1 MRLANSAIA
10 LAVAIGIIVLP
21 AIGVPVRA
29 AVGTEPAT
37 VGVEFTPSNTGILV
51 PGQPLVLN
59 GTITNRTATD
69 VPAGTA
75 VVYLNRT
82 PVGTRAALA
91 EWLAPGSASASERLG
106 TAVLEAA
113 TPIVPAGRQ
122 APIQLVVPASAI
134 DFGTQSI
141 VWGARTLAVRITAAG
156 EQIGQSRSSIVWN
169 TNDGMGKTGLALIVP
184 LTVPPDSAGLISA
197 DDLAGYTA
205 QGGLLSRQLDE
216 VINQDVALGIDPRIL
231 ASIRILGTSTPPSA
245 LAWLERLRAADNVT
259 FALTYAD
266 YDLAAASQSNAPGVL
281 APTSFPINESLF
293 PEGVTPTPTSTPSPS
308 QAPGDPTTVPILPP
322 SSPSPVPSPS
332 GPPMVTP
339 GIPDLQSL
347 LAWSYTLS
355 AIAWPADD
363 SVIESDLDAFSA
375 GGLTTTI
382 MSSNNVGYGDLAYT
396 PSSPAR
402 VGSHSV
408 LVSDATI
415 SALFRSA
422 SRAIDPAEWEVAMT
436 QLSSTLAVV
445 AREQPSQTRTLL
457 ATLGRSLPGSNDRVS
472 QTLAALFSL
481 PWVSAT
487 PVTNLVASF
496 GGTPQVSVPG
506 VPTTPPAVSVGSP
519 VSAAVAARAL
529 PESRL
534 SAVTALLASEAVTAS
549 FATVLATPA
558 LITGER
564 RLSLL
569 ATLAN
574 GWPDDQSRVTEEKNF
589 LTASDAIRGSVSIAK
604 SSSVHIIATSS
615 LLPVTVTNRLPWP
628 VTVNVF
634 VRSPNS
640 LLTISKEQ
648 VSLTIQ
654 AASQA
659 KVTVPVRANAN
670 GDSRV
675 SVRLTSP
682 TDVPIAGPEFTDV
695 DVQAGWETA
704 FTAIVAAFLLAI
716 FGFGIYR
723 NVTKRRRAGSATEA
737 APYTGEKRD
746 SADSITS

>member
-1 MRLANSAIA
+1 MRLATSAIA
-10 LAVAIGIIVLP
+10 LAVAIGIVVLP
-21 AIGVPVRA
+21 AIGAPVQA
-29 AVGTEPAT
+29 AVGADAAT
-37 VGVEFTPSNTGILV
+37 VGIEFAPTNTGILL
-51 PGQPLVLN
+51 PGQPLVLD
-59 GTITNRTATD
+59 GTVTNRTTTD

-75 VVYLNRT
+75 VVYVNRT
-82 PVGTRAALA
+82 PVATRAALA
-91 EWLAPGSASASERLG
+91 DWLAPGSTSASDRLG

-113 TPIVPAGRQ
+113 TPTVPAGRQ
-122 APIQLVVPASAI
+122 APIQLIVPAGAI
-134 DFGTQSI
+134 NFGAQST
-141 VWGARTLAVRITAAG
+141 VWGARTVAVRITAAG
-156 EQIGQSRSSIVWN
+156 EQVGQSRSSIVWN
-169 TNDGMGKTGLALIVP
+169 TNAGIGKTGLALIVP
-184 LTVPPDSAGLISA
+184 LTVPPGSAGLISA

-216 VINQDVALGIDPRIL
+216 VINQNVTLGIDPRIL
-231 ASIRILGTSTPPSA
+231 ASIRILGTATPPSA
-245 LAWLERLRAADNVT
+245 LAWLERLRAASNVT

-266 YDLAAASQSNAPGVL
+266 YNLAAASQSKAPGVL
-281 APTSFPINESLF
+281 VPTSFPINESLF
-293 PEGVTPTPTSTPSPS
+293 PGGVTPTPTSTPSAT
-308 QAPGDPTTVPILPP
+308 QAPGDPLTVPIQ
-322 SSPSPVPSPS
+322 PSPTPST
-332 GPPMVTP
+332 PPTVTP
-339 GIPDLQSL
+339 GLPDLQSL

-363 SVIESDLDAFSA
+363 SVIESDLDTFST

-382 MSSNNVGYGDLAYT
+382 LSSSNVGYGELAYT

-402 VGSHSV
+402 VGTHSV
-408 LVSDATI
+408 LVSDSAI

-422 SRAIDPAEWEVAMT
+422 SKAIDPTEWEVAMT

-481 PWVSAT
+481 PWVSAS

-496 GGTPQVSVPG
+496 GVTPQASAPEAG
-506 VPTTPPAVSVGSP
+506 ATLPAVSVGNP
-519 VSAAVAARAL
+519 VAATVVGRAL

-534 SAVTALLASEAVTAS
+534 SAVTAMLASEAVTAR

-569 ATLAN
+569 ASLAN
-574 GWPDDQSRVTEEKNF
+574 GWPDDQSRITEEKNF
-589 LTASDAIRGSVSIAK
+589 VKSSDAIRGSVSIAK

-615 LLPVTVTNRLPWP
+615 LLPVTVTNTLAWP

-640 LLTISKEQ
+640 LLTISEER

-670 GDSRV
+670 GESRV

-704 FTAIVAAFLLAI
+704 FTAVVAAFLLAI

-723 NVTKRRRAGSATEA
+723 NITKRRRANSPVEA
-737 APYTGEKRD
+737 AADTGEEHD
-746 SADSITS
+746 SADPATS